1 MQATTKQLQFIEN
14 IEKNFGIK
22 YLNHY
27 GFYSD
32 GSIGVLCKDNEGQF
46 SITVYK
52 DGTTKR

>member
-22 YLNHY
+22 YLNY
-27 GFYSD
+27 GFYSN
-32 GSIGVLCKDNEGQF
+32 GSIGVLCEDSEGQF